1 MLESRTL
8 LSVNLLPGISG
19 TVFHDLTNNGL
30 TADDPRLAGVTV
42 KLYKDNGTG
51 QFDASVDQLVATTFT
66 NTNGKYSFSNLAAG
80 TYFVQQLPAPG
91 LALGSGQN
99 VATVQI
105 TSADVQGV
113 QGTPIDT
120 FSDTTQSISVSRLG
134 GKTATSSMAA
144 PEAIGGYR
152 NLYTQLTSS
161 VGNLSLSANDDVP
174 DVLDFSSGPA
184 AYGTFQV
191 TWDGSSA
198 STLNPTGLNHA
209 DLTGSGANQGIQF
222 LLGADHAGASL
233 ILKVYSDA
241 SDWSQATV
249 AVPNTGNGSA
259 TGVESIAFSAFS
271 VGGGSGANFSNV
283 GAVQLELGMQGV
295 SAVDGEVG
303 PIATIGPKVVVE
315 NFANVT
321 QADLVL
327 VKSAAPNPVVA
338 GTNLTY
344 TLTTTNNGPSGATGV
359 TVTDVLPAGVSYV
372 SATSSQGGT
381 PTFANGTFTADLG
394 GLADGASATTTVI
407 VSVNSN
413 TTGSITN
420 TAVVGGN
427 EPDPNMAN
435 NTSTVITN
443 VNSEADLAIVKSAT
457 PSPVDAGKQLTYTLT
472 ATNNGPSDATGVTVT
487 DALPAG
493 VSYVSATSS
502 QGGTPTFAN
511 GTLTAD
517 LGGLA
522 DGASATTTLI
532 VSVNSNT
539 TGPISNTA
547 VVSGNQPDPNLA
559 NNTSTVTTPVTPEAD
574 LAITKTASVKE
585 VTAGHSFSYTLIAQN
600 NGPSDATGVTIV
612 DTLPNGLTLD
622 SVSAAQG
629 GYTISGSTVTINV
642 GSLADGATDT
652 ITIQVTAAAKAFGTV
667 TNTATVSGAQDDPD
681 LSNNHSSVDVLIDP
695 AQIAPPPP
703 SNPLPSKWWFLG

>member
-1 MLESRTL
+1 M
-8 LSVNLLPGISG
+8 
-19 TVFHDLTNNGL
+19 
-30 TADDPRLAGVTV
+30 
-42 KLYKDNGTG
+42 
-51 QFDASVDQLVATTFT
+51 
-66 NTNGKYSFSNLAAG
+66 
-80 TYFVQQLPAPG
+80 
-91 LALGSGQN
+91 
-99 VATVQI
+99 
-105 TSADVQGV
+105 
-113 QGTPIDT
+113 
-120 FSDTTQSISVSRLG
+120 
-134 GKTATSSMAA
+134 
-144 PEAIGGYR
+144 
-152 NLYTQLTSS
+152 
-161 VGNLSLSANDDVP
+161 
-174 DVLDFSSGPA
+174 
-184 AYGTFQV
+184 
-191 TWDGSSA
+191 
-198 STLNPTGLNHA
+198 
-209 DLTGSGANQGIQF
+209 
-222 LLGADHAGASL
+222 
-233 ILKVYSDA
+233 
-241 SDWSQATV
+241 
-249 AVPNTGNGSA
+249 
-259 TGVESIAFSAFS
+259 
-271 VGGGSGANFSNV
+271 
-283 GAVQLELGMQGV
+283 
-295 SAVDGEVG
+295 
-303 PIATIGPKVVVE
+303 
-315 NFANVT
+315 T

-394 GLADGASATTTVI
+394 GLANGASATTTVI

-622 SVSAAQG
+622 SVSARKEATP
-629 GYTISGSTVTINV
+629 YP
-642 GSLADGATDT
+642 GA
-652 ITIQVTAAAKAFGTV
+652 
-667 TNTATVSGAQDDPD
+667 P
-681 LSNNHSSVDVLIDP
+681 
-695 AQIAPPPP
+695 
-703 SNPLPSKWWFLG
+703 